1 MRLGCDLGP
10 ILARFRLHFG
20 SQDGPGWAP
29 ILTFQWACR
38 LHVGMLK
45 IIKKPCVFQCFLPF
59 AGPRWDRISG
69 PNQPNICVE
78 VNIYPCFFLEAV
90 LDNFFT
96 IWGAILGAKELP
108 REPLRRHFCAQE
120 GRLFET
126 PSLLFP
132 LPGSNPLRDSPGTLP
147 GASRDSPGTLPG
159 PSWDSPGPFQGA
171 ILGRI
176 RALNTYKY
184 TYIHTDIH
192 TNIQAYKPT
201 NLQTYKPTNIQTY
214 EHTNK

>member
-1 MRLGCDLGP
+1 M
-10 ILARFRLHFG
+10 
-20 SQDGPGWAP
+20 
-29 ILTFQWACR
+29 
-38 LHVGMLK
+38 
-45 IIKKPCVFQCFLPF
+45 PF

-108 REPLRRHFCAQE
+108 REPPRRHFCAQK